1 VAYQPRI
8 VDAELRERLERSGAV
23 LIEGPKASG
32 KTETARQV
40 SASEVRI
47 DVDPNVRLQFEV
59 DPNLILQGPTPRL
72 IDEWQVLPELWN
84 YVRRQI
90 DDRKT
95 NGQFILTGSANPVE
109 DHAQHTGLGRFSVMR
124 MRPMSLLESGHSTGE
139 VSLRAILGGDQ
150 PLTSTLSDDLTSL
163 HFWAERLATGGWPS
177 NHGAS
182 VRSAVGWVR
191 DYLQLLREVDLSR
204 VSNRRRDPLKV
215 LALLQSVARNVATE
229 AGVKTLADDAA
240 EHGEPLDRN
249 TVADY
254 LAALTRLMVLE
265 DQPAWSTRLR
275 SSAAL
280 RQTPKRH
287 FVDPS
292 LAVAALAA
300 SPSSL
305 TDDLEYM
312 GLLFESLV
320 IRDLRV
326 YGQPLEAR
334 ISHFR
339 ASDGSEVDAIISL
352 PDGNWAAAEVK
363 LGFRA
368 VDTAAKSLQRLAAAV
383 HDTVRQPV
391 ALIVITGSGF
401 AHRRRDG
408 VTVVPLSALRA

>member
-1 VAYQPRI
+1 MTYLPRI
-8 VDAELRERLERSGAV
+8 VDSELRERLRRAGAV

-40 SASEVRI
+40 TTSEVRI

-59 DPNLILQGPTPRL
+59 DPNLILEGSTPRL

-84 YVRRQI
+84 YVRRQV
-90 DDRKT
+90 DDRKAT
-95 NGQFILTGSANPVE
+95 GQFVLTGSANPVE
-109 DHAQHTGLGRFSVMR
+109 DHTQHTGLGRFSVLR
-124 MRPMSLLESGHSTGE
+124 LRPMSLWESGHSTGE
-139 VSLRAILGGDQ
+139 VSLRDVLNGAQ
-150 PLTSTLSDDLTSL
+150 PLTRALGEETTSL
-163 HFWAERLATGGWPS
+163 RFWAERLAIGGWPS
-177 NHGAS
+177 NHGADL
-182 VRSAVGWVR
+182 RSALGWVR

-204 VSNRRRDPLKV
+204 VSERRRDPLKV
-215 LALLQSVARNVATE
+215 LALLQSIARNTATE
-229 AGVKTLADDAA
+229 AGAKTLADDAE
-240 EHGEPLDRN
+240 EHGEAIDRA

-254 LAALTRLMVLE
+254 LSALTRLMVLE

-280 RQTPKRH
+280 RQAPKRH

-300 SPSSL
+300 SPSTL
-305 TDDLEYM
+305 IDDLEFM

-326 YGQPLEAR
+326 YTQPLDAL
-334 ISHFR
+334 ISHYR
-339 ASDGSEVDAIISL
+339 ASDGSEVDAIINL
-352 PDGNWAAAEVK
+352 PNGDWAAVEVK

-368 VDTAAKSLQRLAAAV
+368 VEAAAKSLLRLAAAV
-383 HDTVRQPV
+383 HDTVRKPV

-401 AHRRRDG
+401 AYQRPDG
-408 VTVVPLSALRA
+408 VTVIPLSALRD